1 MTIRKYISTT
11 LGTVMI
17 LIKGMKQ
24 SKLRPKVPHSAP
36 VGLQAFIDTIF
47 TNHSKI
53 LNLFHF
59 SKSIFYLTFLLL
71 LSKNGSGDI
80 TITDSTY
87 RRNRIGNRLP
97 SISNTTCRISVSGPL
112 DLVDITSPRESQ
124 IFQYFLSLLQCP
136 PFAVY
141 VSLTSQQHPKHVR
154 SSLI

>member
-1 MTIRKYISTT
+1 
-11 LGTVMI
+11 MI

-36 VGLQAFIDTIF
+36 IGRQTFIDTIF
-47 TNHSKI
+47 TNHNKI
-53 LNLFHF
+53 LNRFNFL
-59 SKSIFYLTFLLL
+59 KAIFYLTFLLF
-71 LSKNGSGDI
+71 LSKNGSGDV
-80 TITDSTY
+80 TIPDSTY
-87 RRNRIGNRLP
+87 RRKRIGNRLT
-97 SISNTTCRISVSGPL
+97 SISNTTCRILVSGPL
-112 DLVDITSPRESQ
+112 DLVDIISPRESQ